1 MARHV
6 VVTGG
11 GTGIGRAI
19 AARFAA
25 DGEAVVVTG
34 RRPGPLAEAAA
45 ALGPAVRA
53 VPFDAADP
61 ADVEAAAAVAFLA
74 SPGARRITGQSLH
87 VNGGAVSTR

>member
-1 MARHV
+1 M
-6 VVTGG
+6 
-11 GTGIGRAI
+11 
-19 AARFAA
+19 
-25 DGEAVVVTG
+25 
-34 RRPGPLAEAAA
+34 
-45 ALGPAVRA
+45 RA